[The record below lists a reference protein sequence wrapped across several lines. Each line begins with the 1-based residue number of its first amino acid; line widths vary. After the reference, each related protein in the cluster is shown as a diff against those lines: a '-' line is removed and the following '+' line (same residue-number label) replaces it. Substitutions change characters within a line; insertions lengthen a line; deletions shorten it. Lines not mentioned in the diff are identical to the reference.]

1 LEVHSAVGRPW
12 AQYLLG
18 NCYEFGSQGLS
29 RSFEQAAIL
38 YRQAAEQNYCQAMFS
53 LGNLFRFGLGV
64 NRCLAE
70 ASKWFALA
78 AQCGDVTALYV
89 LGILYFDQKRYDES
103 FWQCQQAAIK
113 GMVPAMRSTALL
125 IEYRYA
131 KAANTSTLQ
140 EAIYWYTLAA
150 EHNDTQSQYRL
161 FLCLSP
167 SWRRRVPQ
175 EPLGF
180 VDRPALVTSEDN
192 SFVSTSPSST
202 STTSTSTSVE
212 VASPVAVFW
221 LRQAILAYGCGPKAQ
236 DLRQF
241 YLLDSAQIAA
251 TIHCAGCGRTAT
263 ELISCLKCS
272 MVAYCDEHCQ
282 SSHWTGLHKYE
293 CFTEKPQSLENQRDE
308 SLTFIETM
316 KSKNDDI
323 LSSTEGREL
332 FRHLYR
338 IGCHEKYLLRIHS
351 AQRYLCAAMV
361 IGDSLLDTGADRS
374 FTGSDLVTSL
384 EIDLC
389 ADMDRNINW
398 DLEGGSGTELKKN
411 VSVCVCGSNLNINL
425 IH

>member
-1 LEVHSAVGRPW
+1 MCCGNRLCIACAQILRKHSQQRRSQSSNSIAVLGTPTVDQELCIYCRQPVPVGPAKLQCLEVHSAVGRPW

-192 SFVSTSPSST
+192 SFVSTS
-202 STTSTSTSVE
+202 E
-212 VASPVAVFW
+212 
-221 LRQAILAYGCGPKAQ
+221 
-236 DLRQF
+236 DN
-241 YLLDSAQIAA
+241 
-251 TIHCAGCGRTAT
+251 AG
-263 ELISCLKCS
+263 
-272 MVAYCDEHCQ
+272 
-282 SSHWTGLHKYE
+282 
-293 CFTEKPQSLENQRDE
+293 
-308 SLTFIETM
+308 
-316 KSKNDDI
+316 
-323 LSSTEGREL
+323 
-332 FRHLYR
+332 
-338 IGCHEKYLLRIHS
+338 
-351 AQRYLCAAMV
+351 
-361 IGDSLLDTGADRS
+361 
-374 FTGSDLVTSL
+374 
-384 EIDLC
+384 ID
-389 ADMDRNINW
+389 
-398 DLEGGSGTELKKN
+398 
-411 VSVCVCGSNLNINL
+411 
-425 IH
+425 